1 MGGSATKPTQNSRNE
16 ITTNNMEIGLVNLS
30 SEQWDLSRAHRI
42 ELFLIMFSI
51 IILIIA
57 IYKWRQK
64 CRKKTCTKSNSLEM
78 KDPEVQ
84 PSAPPTYQ
92 PQILPQPTSILIKHE
107 NLRQREPNNERINP
121 HLLPGLR
128 AKYINISMK
137 NELEKANK

>member
-42 ELFLIMFSI
+42 ELFLILFSI

-78 KDPEVQ
+78 KKNR
-84 PSAPPTYQ
+84 STTISSTNLPTTDT
-92 PQILPQPTSILIKHE
+92 PKSPF
-107 NLRQREPNNERINP
+107 NN
-121 HLLPGLR
+121 
-128 AKYINISMK
+128 
-137 NELEKANK
+137 NKK